1 MFLGII
7 KFHRAYLKTK
17 QNMVQPTLQMHLAPM
32 LLPHHELY
40 QVHIWTWFQ
49 MVLLRGESSLD

>member
-1 MFLGII
+1 
-7 KFHRAYLKTK
+7 
-17 QNMVQPTLQMHLAPM
+17 MVQPTLQMHLAPM